1 MNIESSELNFL
12 NQLTTEIIILDKDYK
27 IIWLNDSAL
36 NKGWYINSKIED
48 NHISKQL
55 SEETASSVMNLL
67 NKSQSPNNIN
77 IVLLKKGNN
86 KIYNYDNSKDNDMY
100 LCNKPENDSE
110 NPTLLESKP
119 KLSIQ

>member
-67 NKSQSPNNIN
+67 NKSTEKRSSQTKRDFPLITVSYTH
-77 IVLLKKGNN
+77 LRAH
-86 KIYNYDNSKDNDMY
+86 
-100 LCNKPENDSE
+100 E
-110 NPTLLESKP
+110 T
-119 KLSIQ
+119 

>member
-36 NKGWYINSKIED
+36 NKGWYINSKIEE

-55 SEETASSVMNLL
+55 SEETASSVLNLL
-67 NKSQSPNNIN
+67 IN
-77 IVLLKKGNN
+77 QQKKEALKLKE
-86 KIYNYDNSKDNDMY
+86 IFH
-100 LCNKPENDSE
+100 
-110 NPTLLESKP
+110 
-119 KLSIQ
+119 